1 MIFSESNVE
10 LTPLRINAVATSR
23 RAGSQA
29 PTFITRWAVTPCEI
43 AAAQRLRYRIFGEEM
58 GVQLLRSPGRPT
70 GYDVDEFD
78 EHCLHLLVFTTAEFG
93 TRADEVIATCRIL
106 MPDGAR
112 RIGRYYCDDEFDL
125 SPLCDLLPGAVEMG
139 RVCVDLAWRNGLLIL
154 AMWREIGQLMKQE
167 GLGTLIGCTSVRIAG
182 NRELAGKLWQSLQ
195 SRHLV
200 ESARRVR
207 PWNPLSLEL
216 SEGTDVQIPPLMKGY
231 LRCGGRLLGPPAY
244 DAKFRC
250 ADFPMMLRLDD
261 LPSRYSNRV
270 LKS

>member
-10 LTPLRINAVATSR
+10 LTPLRINVVATSR
-23 RAGSQA
+23 RTGSQA
-29 PTFITRWAVTPCEI
+29 PTFITRSAQTPCEI

-70 GYDVDEFD
+70 GYDV
-78 EHCLHLLVFTTAEFG
+78 
-93 TRADEVIATCRIL
+93 
-106 MPDGAR
+106 
-112 RIGRYYCDDEFDL
+112 EFDL

-139 RVCVDLAWRNGLLIL
+139 RVCVDPAWRNGLLIL

-207 PWNPLSLEL
+207 HWNPLSLQL
-216 SEGTDVQIPPLMKGY
+216 SEGTDVRIPPLMKGY
-231 LRCGGRLLGPPAY
+231 LR
-244 DAKFRC
+244 
-250 ADFPMMLRLDD
+250 
-261 LPSRYSNRV
+261 
-270 LKS
+270 